1 MRQTPAPLPMTAPQK
16 TPATARALILTAVLA
31 LVQTAHAGPPW
42 IAAKVVKVEAD
53 KSRVVLDHQRI
64 ELVKMDAMTMP
75 FKVLPGVKLDG
86 FKPGDKVRFMVELK
100 NDHLVIDA
108 MELAK

>member
-1 MRQTPAPLPMTAPQK
+1 MRQTPAPLSTTTPTK
-16 TPATARALILTAVLA
+16 TTATARAVMLTAALA

-42 IAAKVVKVEAD
+42 IAAKVVKVEPE

-86 FKPGDKVRFMVELK
+86 FKPGDKVRFMVELQ

>member
-1 MRQTPAPLPMTAPQK
+1 MWHSNSRL
-16 TPATARALILTAVLA
+16 LA
-31 LVQTAHAGPPW
+31 LVKLLALSVGLMVSVAHAGPPW
-42 IAAKVVKVEAD
+42 IAAKVVKVEPE

-86 FKPGDKVRFMVELK
+86 FKPGDKVRFMVELQ

-108 MELAK
+108 MELVK

>member
-1 MRQTPAPLPMTAPQK
+1 MWHSNSRL
-16 TPATARALILTAVLA
+16 LA
-31 LVQTAHAGPPW
+31 LVKLLALSAGLMVSVAHAGPPW

>member
-1 MRQTPAPLPMTAPQK
+1 MFTWLKKWVAPVAVCGV
-16 TPATARALILTAVLA
+16 ALAGVMAVP
-31 LVQTAHAGPPW
+31 AHAGPPW
-42 IAAKVVKVEAD
+42 IAGKVVKVEPE

-64 ELVKMDAMTMP
+64 ELVKMDAMVMP

-86 FKPGDKVRFMVELK
+86 FKPGDKVRFMVELQ

-108 MELAK
+108 LEKTP

>member
-1 MRQTPAPLPMTAPQK
+1 MWHSNSRL
-16 TPATARALILTAVLA
+16 LA
-31 LVQTAHAGPPW
+31 LVKFLALFVGLMVSVAHAGPPW

>member
-1 MRQTPAPLPMTAPQK
+1 MWHSTSRMA
-16 TPATARALILTAVLA
+16 ALFKSLVVLWVGWM
-31 LVQTAHAGPPW
+31 VQAAHAGPPW
-42 IAAKVVKVEAD
+42 IAAKVVKVEPE

>member
-1 MRQTPAPLPMTAPQK
+1 MWYSNSRL
-16 TPATARALILTAVLA
+16 LA
-31 LVQTAHAGPPW
+31 LLKLLALWLALLVGLMVSVAHAGPPW
-42 IAAKVVKVEAD
+42 IAAKVVKVEAE

-75 FKVLPGVKLDG
+75 FKVMPGVKLDG
-86 FKPGDKVRFMVELK
+86 FKPGDKVRFMVELQ

-108 MELAK
+108 LELAK